1 MPPLQPNSQSQFQGM
16 RFRARQRQPP
26 LDDLVLAVLAR
37 SIVLLL
43 DGLSLDVL
51 ALCIVL
57 LVHPAYRLLLWVWN
71 RQVPSILY
79 AVALYSATLGADDRV

>member
-1 MPPLQPNSQSQFQGM
+1 MPPLQPKSQSQFQGM
-16 RFRARQRQPP
+16 RFRARPRQPP
-26 LDDLVLAVLAR
+26 LDDLALAVLAR

-79 AVALYSATLGADDRV
+79 AVALYRATLGADDRV